1 VALRTKWHRAN
12 ARRSDTRTGG
22 SASSWRDHVTE
33 EALLRII
40 NIAPN
45 ISLGGRTAPAE
56 DRFAGQLMY
65 ETQGQPPDT
74 SKLRSTL
81 GRVGVS
87 RRRRRRDRRIPLVRR
102 RLWSCVAPCRPCPVV
117 PGWRRSSTGRPRRMA
132 PEPSFCRHQG
142 RPANRPPGRLTSRS
156 RKLYLAHCAPEST
169 DFGGICATT
178 TLFHGAPEPAAAA
191 LPGITL
197 NR

>member
-56 DRFAGQLMY
+56 DRFAAQFMY

-74 SKLRSTL
+74 PNFVRHWA
-81 GRVGVS
+81 S
-87 RRRRRRDRRIPLVRR
+87 RRFATAKTTGSAHFTGWTKALVMRGAMPT
-102 RLWSCVAPCRPCPVV
+102 VPCCSGLAEIVNRVDGAV
-117 PGWRRSSTGRPRRMA
+117 
-132 PEPSFCRHQG
+132 EPTR
-142 RPANRPPGRLTSRS
+142 
-156 RKLYLAHCAPEST
+156 
-169 DFGGICATT
+169 
-178 TLFHGAPEPAAAA
+178 
-191 LPGITL
+191 
-197 NR
+197 

>member
-1 VALRTKWHRAN
+1 MALRTKWHRAN

-40 NIAPN
+40 NIARN

-74 SKLRSTL
+74 PNFVRHWGESAFRDGEDDGIGAFHWLDEGFGHAWRHADRVL
-81 GRVGVS
+81 LFRAGRDRQP
-87 RRRRRRDRRIPLVRR
+87 RRRCCRTGQIAMPGVR
-102 RLWSCVAPCRPCPVV
+102 
-117 PGWRRSSTGRPRRMA
+117 GRA
-132 PEPSFCRHQG
+132 
-142 RPANRPPGRLTSRS
+142 
-156 RKLYLAHCAPEST
+156 AH
-169 DFGGICATT
+169 
-178 TLFHGAPEPAAAA
+178 
-191 LPGITL
+191 
-197 NR
+197 N

>member
-22 SASSWRDHVTE
+22 SASSWRSHVTE

-74 SKLRSTL
+74 PNFVRHWGESAF
-81 GRVGVS
+81 
-87 RRRRRRDRRIPLVRR
+87 RDREDDGIGAFHWLDEGFGHAGAMPTV
-102 RLWSCVAPCRPCPVV
+102 PCCSGLAEIVNRVDGAV
-117 PGWRRSSTGRPRRMA
+117 
-132 PEPSFCRHQG
+132 EPTR
-142 RPANRPPGRLTSRS
+142 
-156 RKLYLAHCAPEST
+156 
-169 DFGGICATT
+169 
-178 TLFHGAPEPAAAA
+178 
-191 LPGITL
+191 
-197 NR
+197 

>member
-1 VALRTKWHRAN
+1 MALRTKWHRAN

-74 SKLRSTL
+74 PNFVRHWGESAF
-81 GRVGVS
+81 
-87 RRRRRRDRRIPLVRR
+87 RDGEDDGIGAFHWLDE
-102 RLWSCVAPCRPCPVV
+102 
-117 PGWRRSSTGRPRRMA
+117 G
-132 PEPSFCRHQG
+132 
-142 RPANRPPGRLTSRS
+142 
-156 RKLYLAHCAPEST
+156 
-169 DFGGICATT
+169 FGHA
-178 TLFHGAPEPAAAA
+178 
-191 LPGITL
+191 
-197 NR
+197 

>member
-40 NIAPN
+40 NMAPN

-87 RRRRRRDRRIPLVRR
+87 RRRRRRDRRISLVGR

-117 PGWRRSSTGRPRRMA
+117 PGWRRSSTA
-132 PEPSFCRHQG
+132 STVLS
-142 RPANRPPGRLTSRS
+142 NRPDSNARRPGSSCPQLTR
-156 RKLYLAHCAPEST
+156 RATLRRPGWRCCAERMPK
-169 DFGGICATT
+169 
-178 TLFHGAPEPAAAA
+178 PAATPRS
-191 LPGITL
+191 LPDYISQRGQSSIL
-197 NR
+197 GH

>member
-56 DRFAGQLMY
+56 DRFAAQFMY

-74 SKLRSTL
+74 PNFVRHWGESAF
-81 GRVGVS
+81 
-87 RRRRRRDRRIPLVRR
+87 RDGEDDGIGAFHWLDE
-102 RLWSCVAPCRPCPVV
+102 
-117 PGWRRSSTGRPRRMA
+117 G
-132 PEPSFCRHQG
+132 
-142 RPANRPPGRLTSRS
+142 
-156 RKLYLAHCAPEST
+156 
-169 DFGGICATT
+169 FGHA
-178 TLFHGAPEPAAAA
+178 
-191 LPGITL
+191 
-197 NR
+197 